1 MNDTSDTDDAAEG
14 QLEIVELLD
23 ERFRLREDP
32 TRAAELEITHARLR
46 ERLHGCDRPESG
58 EAAPAVIER
67 SRARKTERPDGRCRT
82 LRLAVRGHAGVGW
95 RCS

>member
-1 MNDTSDTDDAAEG
+1 MNDTIDTDDAAEG

-46 ERLHGCDRPESG
+46 EKLHGCDRPEPSEQDSLHGRDRPEPG
-58 EAAPAVIER
+58 E
-67 SRARKTERPDGRCRT
+67 KD
-82 LRLAVRGHAGVGW
+82 
-95 RCS
+95 